1 MRRYEANPLR
11 EAVFA
16 LVGDVTALRLQP
28 PFPLLVRPLL
38 GKTEHWSSSI
48 ITPLRSYRAALVV
61 PSGEAAFNSSLS
73 PNPAYAMPS

>member
-16 LVGDVTALRLQP
+16 LAGDVMALCLQTP
-28 PFPLLVRPLL
+28 CPLLVRPLL
-38 GKTEHWSSSI
+38 GKAEHWSSSI

-61 PSGEAAFNSSLS
+61 PSGKAAFSSSLS